1 VDEIYALT
9 AEKLQQAHTPQE
21 RVRAFKEGLGRAYE
35 AGVDAQ
41 RELSLEYPHDRPT
54 PIPPPPETPFDSDPG
69 TLPASKPRAPGG
81 LWRGPKKE

>member
-9 AEKLQQAHTPQE
+9 AEKLQQARTPQE

-54 PIPPPPETPFDSDPG
+54 PVPPPPIEPVEDPG
-69 TLPASKPRAPGG
+69 TLPESKPQATPGG
-81 LWRGPKKE
+81 LWRGSKKE